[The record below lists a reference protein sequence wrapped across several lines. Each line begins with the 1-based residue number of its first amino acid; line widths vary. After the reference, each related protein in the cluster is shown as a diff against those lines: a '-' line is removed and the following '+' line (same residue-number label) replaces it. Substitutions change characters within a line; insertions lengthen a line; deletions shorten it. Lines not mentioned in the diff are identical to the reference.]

1 MMEELSAI
9 GRRMAQE
16 FINTKQDVFVMVANV
31 DGQEVT
37 VSVKF
42 APPVKKINITREGVW
57 NMFTERMQDS
67 NQRLT

>member
-9 GRRMAQE
+9 GRKMAKE
-16 FINTKQDVFVMVANV
+16 FIDTNQDVFVMVADV
-31 DGQEVT
+31 DGKEVT

-42 APPVKKINITREGVW
+42 APPPKMITQEGVW
-57 NMFTERMQDS
+57 NMLAERVS

>member
-9 GRRMAQE
+9 GRRMAKE
-16 FINTKQDVFVMVANV
+16 FIDTNQDVFVMVADV
-31 DGQEVT
+31 DGKEVT

-42 APPVKKINITREGVW
+42 APPPKMITQEGVW
-57 NMFTERMQDS
+57 NMLAERVS

>member
-9 GRRMAQE
+9 GNKMARE
-16 FINTKQDVFVMVANV
+16 FIETNQDVFVMVAEV
-31 DGQEVT
+31 DGKEVT

-42 APPVKKINITREGVW
+42 APPPKMITREGVW
-57 NMFTERMQDS
+57 NMLAERVS

>member
-9 GRRMAQE
+9 GIKMARE
-16 FINTKQDVFVMVANV
+16 FIDTNQDIFVMVADV
-31 DGQEVT
+31 DGKEVT

-42 APPVKKINITREGVW
+42 APPPRMITQEGVW
-57 NMFTERMQDS
+57 NMLAERVS